1 MPYVLVY
8 EKNLPDHLHLCI
20 NQIKKI
26 DPLEEIYL
34 VTEDYVELKD
44 VNVVKISDIESDS
57 TKIIKS
63 KKFMIIQNMKKIL
76 CGKLRY

>member
-1 MPYVLVY
+1 M
-8 EKNLPDHLHLCI
+8 KRISPDHLHLCI

-44 VNVVKISDIESDS
+44 VNVVKISDIESDRIVQ
-57 TKIIKS
+57 KLLNQ

-76 CGKLRY
+76 YGKLRY